1 MWPVTE
7 SGLLDTHLGTPGQEE
22 MKSFLSPVPR
32 RTPPIYVI
40 RLLFFQNLS
49 NVFQSR
55 VTLLTK
61 DDVARSVHTVKA
73 SFYYAEL
80 CFCVTFF
87 HSMYYL
93 KPTIFHFSHK

>member
-1 MWPVTE
+1 MEEIGMWTVRSNETE
-7 SGLLDTHLGTPGQEE
+7 THLLSKTDFE
-22 MKSFLSPVPR
+22 FLAPLKPVDH
-32 RTPPIYVI
+32 IVFVQ
-40 RLLFFQNLS
+40 LL
-49 NVFQSR
+49 R
-55 VTLLTK
+55 KTK
-61 DDVARSVHTVKA
+61 DDVARSVHTVKT